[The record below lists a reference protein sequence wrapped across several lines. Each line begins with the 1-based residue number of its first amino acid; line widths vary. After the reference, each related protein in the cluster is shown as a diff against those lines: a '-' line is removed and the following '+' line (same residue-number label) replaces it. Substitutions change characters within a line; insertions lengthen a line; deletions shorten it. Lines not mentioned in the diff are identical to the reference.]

1 MKTIK
6 YIFILALLLFNIN
19 ALANSQHEQAVLITD
34 LAKKHSMGFTESDI
48 VYELLNENPL
58 DQSAD
63 INAIQGVGTLVR
75 VGYMGVEAQGR
86 TSNFTYAS
94 LTGAGD
100 ISRTSASEAFAD
112 ILLDLPDGADFD
124 FVRIWGR
131 DTNVG
136 QDMSFFLF
144 ERCLPE
150 FSSGDITQTTL
161 GTIDS
166 NTSAG
171 NFSVLINIAA
181 DNITINNAGCTY
193 TLRTRFDAT
202 DSTLRLYKVR
212 AEFQTF

>member
-1 MKTIK
+1 MEIIK
-6 YIFILALLLFNIN
+6 YTFILALLLLNVN
-19 ALANSQHEQAVLITD
+19 ALANNQHEQAVLITD
-34 LAKKHSMGFTESDI
+34 SVKKHSMGFAENDV

-63 INAIQGVGTLVR
+63 INTIQGGGTIVR
-75 VGYMGVEAQGR
+75 IGYMGVEAQGR
-86 TSNFTYAS
+86 TSSFTYATIS
-94 LTGAGD
+94 GVGD
-100 ISRTSASEAFAD
+100 IYRTSGSESFAD
-112 ILLDLPDGADFD
+112 ILLDLPNGADFD

-131 DTNVG
+131 DTNVAE
-136 QDMSFFLF
+136 DMSFFLF

-161 GTIDS
+161 GSIDS

-181 DNITINNAGCTY
+181 DNITINNSGCTY
-193 TLRTRFDAT
+193 TLRTRFDTT
-202 DSTLRLYKVR
+202 DNTLRLYKVR